1 MCRSHALP
9 VHREGRQR
17 VDIIPCG
24 NLSFLAALEKA
35 VYGEECQDP
44 RASGFIS
51 KLRSMYISRMYGHY
65 FDDLV
70 YGQERDFFEKS
81 TGMYATCIAPDW
93 IRSDDWLGVLINR
106 LATGPLDGLF
116 DLIMLGHISVES
128 SQAKK
133 LDFLKVLKQDD
144 VLAMDVGL
152 RLWLERDRK
161 LEVIEVGQDRK
172 RKKVVGVDIAI
183 LECNTDGPR
192 IEYGLVRSQ

>member
-93 IRSDDWLGVLINR
+93 IRSDDWLGVLI
-106 LATGPLDGLF
+106 TCY
-116 DLIMLGHISVES
+116 
-128 SQAKK
+128 
-133 LDFLKVLKQDD
+133 
-144 VLAMDVGL
+144 
-152 RLWLERDRK
+152 
-161 LEVIEVGQDRK
+161 GQ
-172 RKKVVGVDIAI
+172 
-183 LECNTDGPR
+183 
-192 IEYGLVRSQ
+192 